1 MKNFVKQIRPVFSI
15 SYHSYSEIVIYP
27 YGCEGQH
34 TPTQEVV
41 EKIGIPESTQFIRE
55 MANGTPVA
63 GLTTAARAVVMRWDA
78 RVPK

>member
-1 MKNFVKQIRPVFSI
+1 M
-15 SYHSYSEIVIYP
+15 
-27 YGCEGQH
+27 GQWRVL
-34 TPTQEVV
+34 EVV